1 MNNHS
6 NVEQLAVVE
15 SIKRGEF
22 VRKVVECKNCDCGYV
37 QTSAAMDIGLCHLC
51 DGRGFIANNKT
62 YQRGEY
68 DPSAKRYSLVDC
80 DDANREVFVKKGT
93 KLFVGFSY

>member
-6 NVEQLAVVE
+6 NVEQLVAVE

-22 VRKVVECKNCDCGYV
+22 VRRKPDA
-37 QTSAAMDIGLCHLC
+37 T
-51 DGRGFIANNKT
+51 KT
-62 YQRGEY
+62 YTRGEY
-68 DPSAKRYSLVDC
+68 DASSKRYSLVDC
-80 DDANREVFVKKGT
+80 DDANREVWVKKGT